1 LKLVFTVTNDL
12 SYDQRMQRIC
22 SSLAANGDDVLLIGR
37 KKTKSIALKEQSFR
51 QKRLTSWF
59 QKGPGLYI
67 EYNFRLFFYLLFC
80 KMDVICAIDLDTIL
94 PCYFVSLLRNK
105 KRVYDAHELFTE
117 MKEIVSRPLILK
129 WWMTVERFAVP
140 KFKNGYTVN
149 QSLVDE
155 LNRRYGVSYGV
166 VRNMPVVEKSKVKSK
181 KSKEESDGG
190 GMRDDGGEMTGAAE
204 KSTVDSWQMTGTPE
218 ERTVDSWQMTGT
230 PEEMRGDSS
239 QMPGT
244 QEELRGDGLEVTV
257 MPIIIYQ
264 GAVNEGRSF
273 ETLIPAMREVNAK
286 LLICGE
292 GNFFEQTRSLIR
304 EYKVENR
311 VLLRGYVAPDELKS
325 ITPTARIAVMLF
337 EATGMNQYH
346 SLSNRFFDYI
356 MAGVPQVCVN
366 YPEYKAIND
375 LYDIALMIDDTNPK
389 TIADA
394 FNTLLTD
401 ESLHNQLRDNCLIA
415 RETLN
420 WSSEEK
426 KLIQFYQQLLNDK
439 KYKRS
444 AKAD

>member
-22 SSLAANGDDVLLIGR
+22 SSLAANGYDVLLIGR
-37 KKTKSIALKEQSFR
+37 KKTKSIPLTARSFR

-67 EYNFRLFFYLLFC
+67 EYNFRLFFYLLCC

-155 LNRRYGVSYGV
+155 LNRRYGVVYGV

-190 GMRDDGGEMTGAAE
+190 GMRDDGGKMTDDSVQLTDG
-204 KSTVDSWQMTGTPE
+204 SWQLTGTP
-218 ERTVDSWQMTGT
+218 
-230 PEEMRGDSS
+230 
-239 QMPGT
+239 
-244 QEELRGDGLEVTV
+244 ELRGDGLDVTV

-311 VLLRGYVAPDELKS
+311 VHLRGYVAPDELKS

-375 LYDIALMIDDTNPK
+375 LYDIALMIDDTKVP
-389 TIADA
+389 TIAEALNKLLSDDA
-394 FNTLLTD
+394 
-401 ESLHNQLRDNCLIA
+401 LHKQLHENCLLA
-415 RETLN
+415 RQELN

-426 KLIQFYQQLLNDK
+426 KLIEFYQQLLNDQRH
-439 KYKRS
+439 KRS